1 MVDNLTAIK
10 AAVAA
15 VLGALTA
22 FWGWFGWLACL
33 WVGLMLLDYL
43 TGSAAACKNG
53 EWSSSVAR
61 SGVWHKAGEV
71 VVVLVA
77 AAADL
82 LLSLVLDNLPV
93 VQLPVAFRGI
103 VCPLVLVWY
112 CITELG
118 SIAENAVLMGA
129 PAPGWLT
136 KLLQVSLDAVD
147 GAGEQAGTE
156 ADDKT
161 E

>member
-1 MVDNLTAIK
+1 MDNLTAIK

-22 FWGWFGWLACL
+22 FWGWFGWLAFA
-33 WVGLMLLDYL
+33 WVGLMLLGYL
-43 TGSAAACKNG
+43 SGTAAACQRGK
-53 EWSSSVAR
+53 WSSAAAR

-77 AAADL
+77 ACADL
-82 LLSLVLDNLPV
+82 LLGLVLDNLPV
-93 VQLPVAFRGI
+93 VQLPVIFRGI

-118 SIAENAVLMGA
+118 SIVENAVLMGA
-129 PAPGWLT
+129 RVPAWLT
-136 KLLQVSLDAVD
+136 KLLQISLDAVD
-147 GAGEQAGTE
+147 GAGEQAGAET
-156 ADDKT
+156 DDNA

>member
-1 MVDNLTAIK
+1 MDNLTAIK

-43 TGSAAACKNG
+43 SGTAAACQRGK
-53 EWSSSVAR
+53 WSSAAAR

-77 AAADL
+77 ACADL
-82 LLSLVLDNLPV
+82 LLGLVLDNLPV
-93 VQLPVAFRGI
+93 VQLPVIFRGI

-118 SIAENAVLMGA
+118 SIVENAGKLGA
-129 PAPGWLT
+129 PIPAWLA
-136 KLLQVSLDAVD
+136 KAIQVLGSSVDQAGDAVTGD
-147 GAGEQAGTE
+147 QDNSE
-156 ADDKT
+156 
-161 E
+161 

>member
-1 MVDNLTAIK
+1 MDNLTAIK

-43 TGSAAACKNG
+43 SGSAAACKNG
-53 EWSSSVAR
+53 EWSSAAAR

-77 AAADL
+77 ACADL
-82 LLSLVLDNLPV
+82 LLGLVLDNLPV

-112 CITELG
+112 ILTETG
-118 SIAENAVLMGA
+118 SIIENAGEMGA
-129 PAPGWLT
+129 PIPAWLT
-136 KLLQVSLDAVD
+136 KAIEALRAKVD
-147 GAGEQAGTE
+147 EAGTE
-156 ADDKT
+156 TDT
-161 E
+161 EGK

>member
-1 MVDNLTAIK
+1 MDNLTAIK

-43 TGSAAACKNG
+43 SGSAAACKNG
-53 EWSSSVAR
+53 EWSSAAAR

-77 AAADL
+77 ACADL
-82 LLSLVLDNLPV
+82 LLGLVLDNLPV

-112 CITELG
+112 ILTETG
-118 SIAENAVLMGA
+118 SIIENAGEMGA
-129 PAPGWLT
+129 PIPAWLT
-136 KLLQVSLDAVD
+136 KAIEALRAKVD
-147 GAGEQAGTE
+147 ETGEGGGHG
-156 ADDKT
+156 
-161 E
+161 

>member
-1 MVDNLTAIK
+1 MDNLTAIK

-43 TGSAAACKNG
+43 SGTAAACQRG
-53 EWSSSVAR
+53 EWSSAAAR

-77 AAADL
+77 ACADL
-82 LLSLVLDNLPV
+82 LLGLVLDNHRAG
-93 VQLPVAFRGI
+93 QHRGE
-103 VCPLVLVWY
+103 CRPHGRTGPCLAHQAAQDW
-112 CITELG
+112 
-118 SIAENAVLMGA
+118 
-129 PAPGWLT
+129 PGRRGRRR
-136 KLLQVSLDAVD
+136 
-147 GAGEQAGTE
+147 GAGGSGDGGQKRRIEKARAAQRA
-156 ADDKT
+156 ALRYLYSI
-161 E
+161 